1 MFSVTS
7 GISTVVILSTQIAL
21 TELTSVSFLIAL
33 VCSTTAGFI
42 VRYLLDVTVTNQST
56 IRTDI
61 QEVVRASTYLMTS
74 VVATAVYWSVA
85 YAAHYN
91 DVSPGTQTFASLA
104 GLVVGNIVKYKL
116 DDHLTFRTDQY
127 SRSR

>member
-1 MFSVTS
+1 MFSVTF
-7 GISTVVILSTQIAL
+7 GLSTVVILSTQLAL
-21 TELTSVSFLIAL
+21 TELTSASFLMAL
-33 VCSTTAGFI
+33 VCSTVAGFI
-42 VRYLLDVTVTNQST
+42 VRYVLDVTVTNQST

-61 QEVVRASTYLMTS
+61 QEVVRASIYLMTS
-74 VVATAVYWSVA
+74 VVATAVYWSAA

-91 DVSPGTQTFASLA
+91 DVSPGTQTLASLA

-116 DDHLTFRTDQY
+116 DDHVTFRTDQH

>member
-1 MFSVTS
+1 MFSVTF
-7 GISTVVILSTQIAL
+7 GISTAVILSTQLAL
-21 TELTSVSFLIAL
+21 TELTSASFLIAL
-33 VCSTTAGFI
+33 VCSTAAGFF
-42 VRYLLDVTVTNQST
+42 VRYVLDVTVTNQST

-74 VVATAVYWSVA
+74 VVATAIYWLVA

-91 DVSPGTQTFASLA
+91 DVNPGTQTLASLA
-104 GLVVGNIVKYKL
+104 GLLVGNIVKYKL

-127 SRSR
+127 SRSP